1 MGGKE
6 APISMDPRAALKAS
20 SGCMASAGGMSCC
33 SRSSTPNNFV
43 TAARLEMEVDA
54 ERFEDAAAY
63 RMLERV
69 VAEEAE
75 VTRPAPRRDAR
86 PHVAEQAARRARC
99 QRVEHRQGGR
109 LELAL
114 SGAGTGQA
122 AQTVEG
128 AENDLGR
135 GGLGE

>member
-1 MGGKE
+1 
-6 APISMDPRAALKAS
+6 
-20 SGCMASAGGMSCC
+20 
-33 SRSSTPNNFV
+33 
-43 TAARLEMEVDA
+43 MEVDA

-86 PHVAEQAARRARC
+86 PHVAEQAARRTRC
-99 QRVEHRQGGR
+99 QRVEDRQGGR